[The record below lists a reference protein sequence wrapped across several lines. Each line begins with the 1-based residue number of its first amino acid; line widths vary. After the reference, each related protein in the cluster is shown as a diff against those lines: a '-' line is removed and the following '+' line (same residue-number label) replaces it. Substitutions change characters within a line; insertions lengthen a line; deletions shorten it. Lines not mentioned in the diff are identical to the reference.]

1 MGQFGGGQITI
12 WVGIFIHT
20 KTSPK
25 LVCCEGSKPHL
36 KPVAISHNRA
46 NLGIVLMQNNA
57 TPHWLNNTTD
67 DVEA

>member
-1 MGQFGGGQITI
+1 MGGNIYTHENFT
-12 WVGIFIHT
+12 
-20 KTSPK
+20 K

-36 KPVAISHNRA
+36 QPVAISHNRA